1 MGKPIHPELQDCLK
15 VCGKLSVNEL
25 IAILLS
31 LEKQAPLSEDQ
42 MQLVTAAA
50 IMLEYR
56 SPSPLQGD
64 KLN

>member
-1 MGKPIHPELQDCLK
+1 MGKPINPELQDCIR

-31 LEKQAPLSEDQ
+31 LEEQAPLSEDHMQ
-42 MQLVTAAA
+42 MVTAAA

-56 SPSPLQGD
+56 SPSPFLSE